1 MEARV
6 RRPDELLRGPEPA
19 GPGDI
24 DAINRVF
31 TEAFTERYHRD
42 GMPGVRVP
50 ALSRPVWRYA
60 IAGAGEG
67 AMLWRD
73 TAGDLAAFAM
83 VHQSGVE
90 GWLGP
95 IAVRTALQGSGVGT
109 RLVRNGIAWLQRRG
123 ATTIGLETMPRT
135 IENIGFYSRLGL
147 VPGHLTI
154 NMTRDLGSGAAPH
167 PGAERLS
174 RQADRERMLSACRE
188 LTDRISAGVDFTRDL
203 ALTLEQG
210 VGDTTLLHGPAG
222 LRAFALWHTTPL
234 AHGRA
239 PEDLRVL
246 KVVAEDEAAFAEVIA
261 AAGQDGVASAP
272 VHRISVRCQTAF
284 TGAYRQLIEA
294 GFRVHWTD
302 LRMTLAGHEE
312 RHRAPGV
319 LMSNWE
325 I

>member
-1 MEARV
+1 V
-6 RRPDELLRGPEPA
+6 RRPDETIRGPEPA

-24 DAINRVF
+24 DAINRLF

-42 GMPGVRVP
+42 GMAGVRVP

-73 TAGDLAAFAM
+73 VAGDLAGFAM
-83 VHQSGVE
+83 VHRSGTE

-95 IAVRTALQGSGVGT
+95 IAVRTGLQGSGLGT
-109 RLVRNGIAWLQRRG
+109 RIVRNGIAWLQRHG

-135 IENIGFYSRLGL
+135 VENIGFYSRLGL
-147 VPGHLTI
+147 LPGHLTI
-154 NMTRDLGSGAAPH
+154 TMTRDLEPGAPAH
-167 PGAERLS
+167 PGAGRLS
-174 RQADRERMLSACRE
+174 GRSDRDPALAACRA
-188 LTDRISAGVDFTRDL
+188 LSDRVAPGVDFTRDL
-203 ALTLEQG
+203 ALTLEHG
-210 VGDTTLLHGPAG
+210 VGDATLLTGPAG
-222 LRAFALWHTTPL
+222 LRAFALWHSTPL

-239 PEDLRVL
+239 PDDLRVL
-246 KVVAEDEAAFAEVIA
+246 KVVAEDGDAFAEVIA
-261 AAGQDGVASAP
+261 AAGRDGAVAAP

-284 TGAYRQLIEA
+284 TEAFRLLVAA

-312 RHRAPGV
+312 RARAPGV

>member
-1 MEARV
+1 V
-6 RRPDELLRGPEPA
+6 PRPDEILRGPEPA

-24 DAINRVF
+24 DAINRLF

-73 TAGDLAAFAM
+73 AAGDLAGFSM
-83 VHQSGVE
+83 VHQAGAE

-95 IAVRTALQGSGVGT
+95 IAVRTALQGSGLGT
-109 RLVRNGIAWLQRRG
+109 RMVRNGIAWLQRRG

-135 IENIGFYSRLGL
+135 VENIAFYSRLGL
-147 VPGHLTI
+147 APGHLTI
-154 NMTRDLGSGAAPH
+154 NMTRDLESGGAPH
-167 PGAERLS
+167 PGAELLS
-174 RQADRERMLSACRE
+174 RQPDRERVLGACRE
-188 LTDRISAGVDFTRDL
+188 LVDRISAGVDFTRDL
-203 ALTLEQG
+203 VLTLEHG
-210 VGDTTLLHGPAG
+210 VGDATLLNGPAG

-234 AHGRA
+234 AHGR
-239 PEDLRVL
+239 PPDDLRVL

-261 AAGQDGVASAP
+261 AAGQDGAAAAP

-284 TGAYRQLIEA
+284 TGAYRRLIAA

>member
-1 MEARV
+1 V
-6 RRPDELLRGPEPA
+6 RQPDEAVRGPEPA
-19 GPGDI
+19 GVADI
-24 DAINRVF
+24 DAINRLF

-42 GMPGVRVP
+42 GMAGVRVP

-73 TAGDLAAFAM
+73 AHRELAGFSL
-83 VHQSGVE
+83 VHQSGSE

-95 IAVRTALQGSGVGT
+95 IAIRPGLQGAGLGT
-109 RLVRNGIAWLQRRG
+109 RMVRSGIAWLQRRG

-135 IENIGFYSRLGL
+135 MENIGFYSRLGL
-147 VPGHLTI
+147 LPGHLTI
-154 NMTRDLGSGAAPH
+154 TMMRELDREAPAQPGADRLSAAVDREGTLRACRDL
-167 PGAERLS
+167 
-174 RQADRERMLSACRE
+174 ADRVA
-188 LTDRISAGVDFTRDL
+188 AGVDFTGDL
-203 ALTLEQG
+203 VRTLDHG
-210 VGDTTLLHGPAG
+210 LGDATLLPGPHG
-222 LRAFALWHTTPL
+222 LRAFALWHTAPL

-246 KVVAEDEAAFAEVIA
+246 KVVAEDDDAFAEVIA
-261 AAGQDGVASAP
+261 AAGRHGAGAAP
-272 VHRISVRCQTAF
+272 VERLSVRCQTAF
-284 TGAYRQLIEA
+284 PGAYRRLVED

-312 RHRAPGV
+312 RPRPPGV